1 MTYGFY
7 NSLNGDRKYDATQLS
22 SLFDGLIVDG
32 IFASIGTGF
41 VVKADTGITVN
52 VGIGKAWFNKTWTLN
67 DAILPMEAP
76 ISEVLLDRID
86 AIVIEV
92 DTSEAV
98 RANSIKFVK
107 GIPSSSPVNPTL
119 ASGSTLNQYPLCYI
133 YRPAGSSEITQA
145 QITNMVGSEA
155 TPFVTGILQTISL
168 DELLGQWEDELDQ
181 FVASEQAD
189 FTNWMHGEKDEY
201 DDWFQKLEDVL
212 DDNAAAN
219 LLNIINEHKEDYVY
233 QVAGGTGA
241 AITLTINN
249 LTDGYPMTFIASADN
264 NGDATTINTKPLYKP
279 NTTDSPNIV
288 AGKAYTVWYDEGE
301 DCFFIKASA
310 EGNATVDKVLAGY
323 TFSNDSDTGLV
334 GTAFDAGSLIAG
346 DAVALDQGAGLKG
359 VGPGGSPTKKAEVTI
374 NVASTYRIKFSL
386 HNADAGGTTSGRI
399 YKNGVAFGTLRS
411 MTGTTK
417 VEYSEDL
424 AFTVGDSCEIW
435 ISSTTSIGYISSLK
449 VCFSISNTPGL
460 VTNVL

>member
-1 MTYGFY
+1 MSVTYGFY

-86 AIVIEV
+86 ALVIEV
-92 DTSEAV
+92 NTSEAV
-98 RANSIKFVK
+98 RANSIKFIE

-181 FVASEQAD
+181 FIASEQAD
-189 FTNWMHGEKDEY
+189 FTNWMHGEKNKY
-201 DDWFQKLEDVL
+201 DDWFNQM
-212 DDNAAAN
+212 
-219 LLNIINEHKEDYVY
+219 KEDLLSE
-233 QVAGGTGA
+233 QAF
-241 AITLTINN
+241 L
-249 LTDGYPMTFIASADN
+249 DQWIASEQTDFLAWFNQMKDQLSS
-264 NGDATTINTKPLYKP
+264 DAAGNLQLEIDKEEIKRILLVGFVDGSKVFSDDGTTITS
-279 NTTDSPNIV
+279 T
-288 AGKAYTVWYDEGE
+288 
-301 DCFFIKASA
+301 ASD
-310 EGNATVDKVLAGY
+310 GRTLVK
-323 TFSNDSDTGLV
+323 TFT
-334 GTAFDAGSLIAG
+334 
-346 DAVALDQGAGLKG
+346 
-359 VGPGGSPTKKAEVTI
+359 
-374 NVASTYRIKFSL
+374 
-386 HNADAGGTTSGRI
+386 
-399 YKNGVAFGTLRS
+399 NGFLT
-411 MTGTTK
+411 M
-417 VEYSEDL
+417 
-424 AFTVGDSCEIW
+424 
-435 ISSTTSIGYISSLK
+435 
-449 VCFSISNTPGL
+449 
-460 VTNVL
+460 TNVLKSSAGSEIARLVKTFDSNGKLIETVVTYS